1 MGSLI
6 DRAPQVRKPI
16 VIIRAV
22 TVQRL
27 LKQQRKR
34 KKVVSFSFAALCV
47 VIMLRFI
54 LIHNRQSNDHISNMS
69 CTDLLCHYHKG
80 GHWAIMLGNCLT
92 ADVHLSANFLP
103 WWSAF
108 LLPYC
113 IQRGQQQVPCLPIF
127 ARWAR
132 LHSLLLW
139 EGLFVPMCH
148 MMVEKQEIRHIK

>member
-47 VIMLRFI
+47 VILLRFI
-54 LIHNRQSNDHISNMS
+54 LIHNRHSNHHLSNMS

-80 GHWAIMLGNCLT
+80 RHWAIMLGNCLT

-103 WWSAF
+103 WWSALF
-108 LLPYC
+108 ITLLHTKGTAAGAMSPNLCKVDTSPFTAAVRRPVCTY
-113 IQRGQQQVPCLPIF
+113 VPHDG
-127 ARWAR
+127 RKTR
-132 LHSLLLW
+132 N
-139 EGLFVPMCH
+139 
-148 MMVEKQEIRHIK
+148 

>member
-6 DRAPQVRKPI
+6 DRAPQVRKPT

-47 VIMLRFI
+47 VILLRFI
-54 LIHNRQSNDHISNMS
+54 LIHNRQSNDHLSNMS
-69 CTDLLCHYHKG
+69 CTDLLCHYYKG
-80 GHWAIMLGNCLT
+80 GHWAIMLGKCLT

-103 WWSAF
+103 SWSALF
-108 LLPYC
+108 ITLLHTKGTAAGAMSPNLCKVDTSPFTAAVRRPVCTY
-113 IQRGQQQVPCLPIF
+113 VPHDG
-127 ARWAR
+127 RKTR
-132 LHSLLLW
+132 D
-139 EGLFVPMCH
+139 
-148 MMVEKQEIRHIK
+148 